1 MFVLFI
7 AFFAM
12 AQLVYPLVSVLAMPF
27 LIVAF
32 ILLAYLLVKGNTNDL
47 FIFLFFTSLMRIVL
61 PNNFREVSLFCPL
74 LIGGAIL
81 LKNTHKFGSIKK
93 FYLDSILLLFFLFF
107 LFISFQIFYRLQLP
121 GIFGS
126 QSSNSG
132 FLNRWNLLNN
142 GIVFASLFIGFN
154 TEMLRYLIDKLNT
167 LYLFVFSVSMLM
179 LIIHVNKLPLFNTF
193 TWTVI
198 QENESS
204 KKMIIAGASAIMLM
218 MYQLSFKKRTIVWVV
233 ALMIF
238 LIGVLLSGSRT
249 AFLSYFLLMLFA
261 YMIYHRFLIRGIAV
275 LILSSGI
282 ITALLLSPVV
292 LLVPEK
298 YQRLVVIFPSEFYTG
313 ELSKLR
319 ASAAAKSSNFRY
331 EMWTKAYDK
340 LKEHPLTGEGIG
352 IPKAQY
358 DLGAEGLSAFQKID
372 SKILIED
379 FMNSGS
385 LHNTFFSIAYIFGLP
400 AVSIFF
406 VFLISLLLRTY
417 KLTQIYSGEL
427 KATYVFF
434 TLIILNYFIQA
445 FISDIHNSMEFYVFM
460 AIIIKV
466 VMLAPKLAK
475 QQEKEMVNV

>member
-1 MFVLFI
+1 
-7 AFFAM
+7 
-12 AQLVYPLVSVLAMPF
+12 
-27 LIVAF
+27 
-32 ILLAYLLVKGNTNDL
+32 
-47 FIFLFFTSLMRIVL
+47 
-61 PNNFREVSLFCPL
+61 
-74 LIGGAIL
+74 
-81 LKNTHKFGSIKK
+81 
-93 FYLDSILLLFFLFF
+93 
-107 LFISFQIFYRLQLP
+107 
-121 GIFGS
+121 
-126 QSSNSG
+126 
-132 FLNRWNLLNN
+132 
-142 GIVFASLFIGFN
+142 
-154 TEMLRYLIDKLNT
+154 
-167 LYLFVFSVSMLM
+167 
-179 LIIHVNKLPLFNTF
+179 
-193 TWTVI
+193 
-198 QENESS
+198 
-204 KKMIIAGASAIMLM
+204 
-218 MYQLSFKKRTIVWVV
+218 
-233 ALMIF
+233 
-238 LIGVLLSGSRT
+238 
-249 AFLSYFLLMLFA
+249 
-261 YMIYHRFLIRGIAV
+261 
-275 LILSSGI
+275 
-282 ITALLLSPVV
+282 V